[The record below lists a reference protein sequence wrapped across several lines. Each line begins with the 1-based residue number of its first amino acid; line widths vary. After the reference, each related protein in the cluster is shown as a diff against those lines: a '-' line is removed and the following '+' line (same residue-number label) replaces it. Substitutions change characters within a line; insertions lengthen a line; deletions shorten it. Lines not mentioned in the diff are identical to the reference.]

1 MDTAIIEVAV
11 TTLIFAGALLIY
23 APVIALA
30 WRRLLPGLSPSARRL
45 ALCLL
50 CAQIAIVLAAIF
62 YRPSSWYSRWLVQLH
77 EEGNLPATL
86 ASIQLALM
94 AGAALAIALQAK
106 AKPRWQRL
114 YYVGITASFAL
125 LAVDEFAML
134 HESHLGSYFVWLGAA
149 LVLTT
154 LAVARQTPGRA
165 RLWHGCFVAGL
176 AVSALG
182 AFVFERIPPACDR
195 LFFLQLDRCL
205 FFFYWEECFEFLGI
219 WLALVALLGAL
230 SQASTPSR
238 RVWRLLFML
247 PFAWIALLAA
257 HSLAPRLEWR
267 LFAQPAAV
275 DFASGTRLTG
285 FSLERSHDSLALRL
299 YSSARQERYRGSG
312 FSLHL
317 VDQVDGRSA
326 AQVDAFP
333 SYEHGFW
340 LFGQDEVTV
349 FLALL
354 KLEIP
359 PDAPA
364 NRALWI
370 VLTQWRSDRDNYHP
384 TRILVSDLPL
394 LSETQVILGELAL
407 PDEKSA
413 MTSPPLAIF
422 SNGFALQSFELP
434 EIAKAG
440 DALPITFTWRSDI
453 DSDADHIQFLHLRH
467 DDTGEYVVY
476 DQLPL
481 GARLPTR
488 LWYAGLLD
496 SETWSVPLPADL
508 QPGSYTVFT
517 GLYRVMDK
525 ERVPVAD
532 AEGKDW
538 LDARVAIGSLSI
550 ANAKAGTGGG

>member
-1 MDTAIIEVAV
+1 M
-11 TTLIFAGALLIY
+11 
-23 APVIALA
+23 
-30 WRRLLPGLSPSARRL
+30 
-45 ALCLL
+45 
-50 CAQIAIVLAAIF
+50 
-62 YRPSSWYSRWLVQLH
+62 
-77 EEGNLPATL
+77 
-86 ASIQLALM
+86 
-94 AGAALAIALQAK
+94 
-106 AKPRWQRL
+106 
-114 YYVGITASFAL
+114 
-125 LAVDEFAML
+125 
-134 HESHLGSYFVWLGAA
+134 
-149 LVLTT
+149 
-154 LAVARQTPGRA
+154 
-165 RLWHGCFVAGL
+165 
-176 AVSALG
+176 
-182 AFVFERIPPACDR
+182 
-195 LFFLQLDRCL
+195 
-205 FFFYWEECFEFLGI
+205 
-219 WLALVALLGAL
+219 
-230 SQASTPSR
+230 
-238 RVWRLLFML
+238 
-247 PFAWIALLAA
+247 
-257 HSLAPRLEWR
+257 
-267 LFAQPAAV
+267 
-275 DFASGTRLTG
+275 TG

-370 VLTQWRSDRDNYHP
+370 VLSQWRSDRDNYHP
-384 TRILVSDLPL
+384 TRILVSDLPQ

-407 PDEKSA
+407 PDETSA

-434 EIAKAG
+434 KIAKAG
-440 DALPITFTWRSDI
+440 DALSITFSWRSDI
-453 DSDADHIQFLHLRH
+453 DSGADHIQFLHLRH

-508 QPGSYTVFT
+508 QPGEYTVFT

-532 AEGKDW
+532 AEGNDW
-538 LDARVAIGSLSI
+538 LDARVAIGSLNI